1 MNRFIEIQQD
11 LRKIGKLCPISRGR
25 CGLKPYLPGKC
36 VHPIQVDKWKRTYL
50 KKLKAT
56 ETYRRVP
63 AAFLILVL
71 LFSIANTTLGNWVSF
86 RGNPQLTGVADSEL
100 PDNPQLLWTFQAG
113 DMIESTAAGVDGT
126 VYVGALDGILYAIDA
141 ETGEKR
147 WTYQTNSSIK
157 ASPALHD
164 GVVYFGDGDGV
175 FHAVDINTHAMKWQ
189 FQTEGEIISSANFAG
204 DRVLFG
210 SYDGFL
216 YCLNSKNGALVWKF
230 ETEGYVHG
238 TPGVWTHINS
248 DSEKAEH
255 FAIVTGCDSYLR
267 VINIEDGRQT
277 QQVELGAYVG
287 ASAAILANRV
297 YCGTYGTE
305 ILSVALDTGEIAW
318 RYRHPKRQFPFFAS
332 AALTADSVII
342 GGRDK
347 MVHALSPKTGEVL
360 WTYTAKSR
368 IESSAVI
375 VSTRVFLG
383 TTRGLFI
390 ALDMT
395 TGESVWEFASG
406 SSIVASPSVSDGK
419 IYIGTEDGILYCFGE
434 K

>member
-1 MNRFIEIQQD
+1 MNRFIEI
-11 LRKIGKLCPISRGR
+11 
-25 CGLKPYLPGKC
+25 
-36 VHPIQVDKWKRTYL
+36 HVDKWNLTYL
-50 KKLKAT
+50 KKPKAT
-56 ETYRRVP
+56 AHRRVP
-63 AAFLILVL
+63 ATSKKPKATAHRRVPATVLILVL
-71 LFSIANTTLGNWVSF
+71 LLSLANTTLGNWVSF
-86 RGNPQLTGVADSEL
+86 RGNPQLTGMADSEL
-100 PDNPQLLWTFQAG
+100 PDTPQLLWTFQAG
-113 DMIESTAAGVDGT
+113 DMIESTAAVVDGT
-126 VYVGALDGILYAIDA
+126 VYVGALDGILYALDA
-141 ETGEKR
+141 ETGEKK

-157 ASPALHD
+157 ASPAIH
-164 GVVYFGDGDGV
+164 GSVVYFGDGDGV

-216 YCLNSKNGALVWKF
+216 YCLNTENGALVWKF

-238 TPGVWTHINS
+238 TPGVWTQPASGSGDAKN
-248 DSEKAEH
+248 
-255 FAIVTGCDSYLR
+255 FVIVTGCDSYLR
-267 VINIEDGRQT
+267 VISIDDGIQT
-277 QQVELGAYVG
+277 QQVDLGAYVA
-287 ASAAILANRV
+287 ASPAISQNRV

-305 ILSVALDTGEIAW
+305 ILGVALDTGEIAW

-332 AALTADSVII
+332 ATLTEDSVII

-347 MVHALSPKTGEVL
+347 MVHALSRETGEPI
-360 WTYTAKSR
+360 WTYTSKSS

-375 VSTRVFLG
+375 TGTRAFFG

-390 ALDMT
+390 ALDIT
-395 TGESVWEFASG
+395 TGESVWEFATG
-406 SSIVASPSVSDGK
+406 SSIVASPSVSDDK

>member
-1 MNRFIEIQQD
+1 MNRFIEIQIDTQH
-11 LRKIGKLCPISRGR
+11 RI
-25 CGLKPYLPGKC
+25 
-36 VHPIQVDKWKRTYL
+36 YL
-50 KKLKAT
+50 KKPKAT
-56 ETYRRVP
+56 AQRRVP
-63 AAFLILVL
+63 ATFFILVL
-71 LFSIANTTLGNWVSF
+71 LFSIANATLGNWVSF
-86 RGNPQLTGVADSEL
+86 RGNPQLTGVADSKL
-100 PDNPQLLWTFQAG
+100 PDNPQLLWTFQAA
-113 DMIESTAAGVDGT
+113 DMIESTAAVVDGT
-126 VYVGALDGILYAIDA
+126 VYMGALDGVLYAIDA

-147 WTYQTNSSIK
+147 WMYQTNSSIK
-157 ASPALHD
+157 ASPAIDD

-189 FQTEGEIISSANFAG
+189 FRTEGEIISSANFAG

-216 YCLNSKNGALVWKF
+216 YCLNRENGALVWKF

-238 TPGVWTHINS
+238 TPGVWTEPESGSGNA
-248 DSEKAEH
+248 KN

-267 VINIEDGRQT
+267 VISIDDGIQT
-277 QQVELGAYVG
+277 QQVELGAYVA
-287 ASAAILANRV
+287 ASPAISQNQV

-305 ILSVALDTGEIAW
+305 ILGIALDTGEIEW

-332 AALTADSVII
+332 AALTEDSVII

-347 MVHALSPKTGEVL
+347 IVHALSRETGEPI
-360 WTYTAKSR
+360 WTYTSKSS

-375 VSTRVFLG
+375 AGTRVFLG
-383 TTRGLFI
+383 TTHGVFI
-390 ALDMT
+390 ALDIT
-395 TGESVWEFASG
+395 TGESVWEFATG

>member
-1 MNRFIEIQQD
+1 MNRFIET
-11 LRKIGKLCPISRGR
+11 
-25 CGLKPYLPGKC
+25 
-36 VHPIQVDKWKRTYL
+36 QVDTWNLTYL
-50 KKLKAT
+50 KKPKTTAH
-56 ETYRRVP
+56 RRVP
-63 AAFLILVL
+63 ATFKKLITTVHRWVPVTCLILVL
-71 LFSIANTTLGNWVSF
+71 LLSIANTTLGNWVSF

-113 DMIESTAAGVDGT
+113 DMIESTAAVVDGT
-126 VYVGALDGILYAIDA
+126 VYVGALDGMLYAIDA
-141 ETGEKR
+141 ETGKKK

-157 ASPALHD
+157 ASPAIQD

-175 FHAVDINTHAMKWQ
+175 FHTVDINTRAMKWQ

-216 YCLNSKNGALVWKF
+216 YCLNTENGALVWKF

-238 TPGVWTHINS
+238 TPGVWS
-248 DSEKAEH
+248 QPASESGDVKN
-255 FAIVTGCDSYLR
+255 FVIVTGCDSYLR
-267 VINIEDGRQT
+267 VINIDDGIQT
-277 QQVELGAYVG
+277 EQLDLGAYVA
-287 ASAAILANRV
+287 ASPAISQNRV

-305 ILSVALDTGEIAW
+305 ILGVALDTGEIAW

-332 AALTADSVII
+332 ATLTEDRVII

-347 MVHALSPKTGEVL
+347 MVHALSRETGAPI
-360 WTYTAKSR
+360 WTYTTKSS

-375 VSTRVFLG
+375 AGTRAFLG

-390 ALDMT
+390 ALDIT
-395 TGESVWEFASG
+395 TGESVWEFATG

>member
-1 MNRFIEIQQD
+1 MN
-11 LRKIGKLCPISRGR
+11 KLIDEQAGTRN
-25 CGLKPYLPGKC
+25 
-36 VHPIQVDKWKRTYL
+36 RTYF
-50 KKLKAT
+50 KKSKAT
-56 ETYRRVP
+56 AQRSVP
-63 AAFLILVL
+63 TTFLILGL
-71 LFSIANTTLGNWVSF
+71 LLGIVNATLGNWTSF
-86 RGNPQLTGVADSEL
+86 RGNPQLTGVADSAL

-113 DMIESTAAGVDGT
+113 DMIESTAAVVDGT
-126 VYVGALDGILYAIDA
+126 VYIGALDGLLYAINA

-157 ASPALHD
+157 ASPAIHN

-175 FHAVDINTHAMKWQ
+175 FHAVDINTHEMKWQ
-189 FQTEGEIISSANFAG
+189 FQTEGEIISSANIV
-204 DRVLFG
+204 DDHVLFG

-216 YCLNSKNGALVWKF
+216 YCLNRENGALVWKF

-238 TPGVWTHINS
+238 TPGVWTQPESGSGDTKN
-248 DSEKAEH
+248 

-267 VINIEDGRQT
+267 VINIDDGTQT
-277 QQVELGAYVG
+277 QQVNLGAYVA
-287 ASAAILANRV
+287 ASPAISQNSV

-305 ILSVALDTGEIAW
+305 ILGVALDTGEIAW

-332 AALTADSVII
+332 AALTENSVII

-347 MVHALSPKTGEVL
+347 MVHALSRETGESV
-360 WTYTAKSR
+360 WTYTAKSS

-375 VSTRVFLG
+375 AGPRVFLG
-383 TTRGLFI
+383 TTRGVFI
-390 ALDMT
+390 ALDIT
-395 TGESVWEFASG
+395 NGESLWEFATG

-434 K
+434 NK

>member
-1 MNRFIEIQQD
+1 MNRFIEIQ
-11 LRKIGKLCPISRGR
+11 
-25 CGLKPYLPGKC
+25 
-36 VHPIQVDKWKRTYL
+36 VDQWNLTYL
-50 KKLKAT
+50 KTPKAT
-56 ETYRRVP
+56 AHRCMP
-63 AAFLILVL
+63 ATFLILVL
-71 LFSIANTTLGNWVSF
+71 LLSIANTTLGNWVSF

-113 DMIESTAAGVDGT
+113 DMIESTAAVVDGT
-126 VYVGALDGILYAIDA
+126 VYVGALDGTLYAIDA
-141 ETGEKR
+141 ETGEKK

-157 ASPALHD
+157 ASAAIHD
-164 GVVYFGDGDGV
+164 GIVYFGDGDGV

-189 FQTEGEIISSANFAG
+189 FRTEGEIISSANFAG

-216 YCLNSKNGALVWKF
+216 YCLNTEKGALVWKF

-238 TPGVWTHINS
+238 TPGVWTQPASGSGDAKN
-248 DSEKAEH
+248 
-255 FAIVTGCDSYLR
+255 FVIVTGCDSYLR
-267 VINIEDGRQT
+267 VINIDDGIQT
-277 QQVELGAYVG
+277 EQVELGAYVA
-287 ASAAILANRV
+287 ASPAISENRV

-305 ILSVALDTGEIAW
+305 ILGVALDTGEIAW

-332 AALTADSVII
+332 ATLTEDSVII

-347 MVHALSPKTGEVL
+347 MVHAVSRETGEPI
-360 WTYTAKSR
+360 WTYTTKSS

-375 VSTRVFLG
+375 AGRRAFLG
-383 TTRGLFI
+383 TTRGVFI
-390 ALDMT
+390 ALDIM
-395 TGESVWEFASG
+395 TGESVWEFATG

>member
-1 MNRFIEIQQD
+1 MR
-11 LRKIGKLCPISRGR
+11 RHIG
-25 CGLKPYLPGKC
+25 
-36 VHPIQVDKWKRTYL
+36 VF
-50 KKLKAT
+50 AT
-56 ETYRRVP
+56 
-63 AAFLILVL
+63 FFILVL
-71 LFSIANTTLGNWVSF
+71 LLSVANTTLGNWVSF
-86 RGNPQLTGVADSEL
+86 RGNSQLTGVADSEL
-100 PDNPQLLWTFQAG
+100 PDAPQLLWTFQAG
-113 DMIESTAAGVDGT
+113 DMIESTAAVVDGT
-126 VYVGALDGILYAIDA
+126 VYVGALDGMLYAIDA
-141 ETGEKR
+141 GTGEKI

-157 ASPALHD
+157 ASPAIHD
-164 GVVYFGDGDGV
+164 GGVYFGDGDGV
-175 FHAVDINTHAMKWQ
+175 FYAVDINTHAMKWQ
-189 FQTEGEIISSANFAG
+189 FRTEGEIISSANFAG

-216 YCLNSKNGALVWKF
+216 YCLNIENGTLVWKF

-238 TPGVWTHINS
+238 TPGVWHQPAVGS
-248 DSEKAEH
+248 DNAKN
-255 FAIVTGCDSYLR
+255 FVIVTGCDSYLR
-267 VINIEDGRQT
+267 VINVDDGKQT
-277 QQVELGAYVG
+277 QQVDLGAYVA
-287 ASAAILANRV
+287 ASPAISQNRV

-305 ILSVALDTGEIAW
+305 ILGVVLGTGEIAW

-347 MVHALSPKTGEVL
+347 MVHALSRETGEPI
-360 WTYTAKSR
+360 WTYTSKSS

-375 VSTRVFLG
+375 AGTRAFLG

-390 ALDMT
+390 ALDIT
-395 TGESVWEFASG
+395 TGESVWEFATG